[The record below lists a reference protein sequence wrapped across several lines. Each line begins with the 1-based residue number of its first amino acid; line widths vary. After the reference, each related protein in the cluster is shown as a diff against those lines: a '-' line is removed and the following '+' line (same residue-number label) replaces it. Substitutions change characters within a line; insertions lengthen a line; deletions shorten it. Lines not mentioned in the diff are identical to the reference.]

1 MINLTEV
8 CVASVP
14 SSQRFC
20 VQLLPECIRGAGR
33 YDRAGSS
40 VCVPQ
45 DEAPVAGCRSDGG
58 KRLICPHVRKAP
70 NSCGVKIKLLTSDQ
84 FELKSAEDGSAP

>member
-33 YDRAGSS
+33 YDRAAS

-45 DEAPVAGCRSDGG
+45 DEAPVAGLMAANG
-58 KRLICPHVRKAP
+58 
-70 NSCGVKIKLLTSDQ
+70 
-84 FELKSAEDGSAP
+84 